1 MKFQTERR
9 LEMKAKRLSSL
20 CGLLILTLFLPGLLL
35 AQGPQPVITITSD
48 IHGGSGS
55 YEDPFVLHTN
65 VINWRL
71 DETYGS
77 NLKSGSYTTEIKMS
91 RHRSCA
97 PVIRFPDMSWSEAK
111 SKTFSW
117 TGVTGVY
124 HIDYDVEYNGEETHV
139 KQFFY
144 LKVPPVKSFSVPY
157 TAPGNHA
164 PNPYGKILN
173 YSGGSGSVS
182 DPLMLQG
189 PFIRFT
195 LDACS
200 DPDGANDFKY
210 GVHYWA
216 IYTEGHHP
224 AYSSTEQGERE
235 PSKTYMQWGLIDGTV
250 FEWDTR
256 LRPSEDNLYTLVAV
270 MYDQHGEYAE
280 ERIRFYYDPN
290 SGETKPSYAKLNVS
304 PRELFLGAEE
314 TTQSFKISNTGTIDL
329 SWEIS
334 ITQGNEWIK
343 SLSADNGS
351 LNPGGTKDISLAIE
365 RSAVNEGNHQ
375 GELKITSNGGEETV
389 LVFFFEDHPPLPP
402 VHVEVF
408 IP

>member
-1 MKFQTERR
+1 
-9 LEMKAKRLSSL
+9 MKAKRLVFLGCLVILTMSFT
-20 CGLLILTLFLPGLLL
+20 GLLR

-48 IHGGSGS
+48 IHGGSGT

-71 DETYGS
+71 NETYGD
-77 NLKSGSYTTEIKMS
+77 NRESGIYTTEIKMS

-97 PVIRFPDMSWSEAK
+97 PVVRFTKMSWADAK
-111 SKTFSW
+111 SQTFSW

-124 HIDYDVEYNGEETHV
+124 HIDFDVEYNGEEIHV

-157 TAPGNHA
+157 TAPGNRA
-164 PNPYGKILN
+164 PNPFGKILN

-189 PFIRFT
+189 PFIQFT
-195 LDACS
+195 LDECS
-200 DPDGANDFKY
+200 DSDGANDYKY

-224 AYSSTEQGERE
+224 AYSSAEQGERE
-235 PSKTYMQWGLIDGTV
+235 PSKTYMTWDLIDGTV

-256 LRPSEDNLYTLVAV
+256 LRPSEDNLYSLVAV

-280 ERIRFYYDPN
+280 KRIRFYYDPN
-290 SGETKPSYAKLNVS
+290 SGETKPRFAKLNVS
-304 PRELFLGAEE
+304 TGELLFGTDE
-314 TTQSFKISNTGTIDL
+314 TTQTFKISNSGTIDL
-329 SWEIS
+329 SWEIA
-334 ITQGNEWIK
+334 ITAGAKWIK
-343 SLSADNGS
+343 SLSAFDGS
-351 LNPGGTKDISLAIE
+351 LRPGGTTDLSVTIDRA
-365 RSAVNEGNHQ
+365 AVAEGNYQ
-375 GELKITSNGGEETV
+375 GALKITSNGGEDTV
-389 LVFFFEDHPPLPP
+389 LVYFIEDRPPLPP